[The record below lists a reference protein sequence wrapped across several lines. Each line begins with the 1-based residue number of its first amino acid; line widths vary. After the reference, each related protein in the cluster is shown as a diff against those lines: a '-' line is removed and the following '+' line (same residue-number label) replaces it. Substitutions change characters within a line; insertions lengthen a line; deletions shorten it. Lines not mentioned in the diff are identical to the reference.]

1 MRWTSLILVQS
12 QTLKVMK
19 LTYKQKYLKFL
30 IVTLSHEKHS
40 IYQSGKLLNP
50 WVLIKDSISISFLK
64 RISASRAKIKRRVS
78 WWIHT
83 SLWRTSPFTKN
94 PTIRSITIKR
104 SYLQKSTKKLL
115 AEMERKPYLI
125 PNKKTTKHQPLIG
138 RASWNQKACSEKAE
152 KIFSQPTTWG
162 TKKLEKVQ
170 GSETETSFSNHDGV
184 AWYEW
189 LDELCFRGA
198 LKCNVRSPQIWVIRE
213 KIWKVHPDIDADK
226 ESSEHEYVRVDNLQ
240 RGSI

>member
-138 RASWNQKACSEKAE
+138 RASWNQKACSEKGRKNFLSADHLRN
-152 KIFSQPTTWG
+152 
-162 TKKLEKVQ
+162 KKARE
-170 GSETETSFSNHDGV
+170 GSRIGDRNFLLKPWWSSMIWMIRWTLFQRSLKMQCKKPANLSNSWKD
-184 AWYEW
+184 
-189 LDELCFRGA
+189 
-198 LKCNVRSPQIWVIRE
+198 LK
-213 KIWKVHPDIDADK
+213 
-226 ESSEHEYVRVDNLQ
+226 SSSRYRC
-240 RGSI
+240 R